1 MKLVLDNNIFFSLMN
16 PDSIASYLF
25 FSLRA
30 EFFAPEFITLE
41 FDKDKEDCLFKSR
54 LSEQECELRQKEV
67 GEGIKF
73 FELSKYEDFL
83 EKATALLSDPDDIDF
98 LALALFI
105 NAAIWSND
113 PHFKEQ
119 SLVRVFTTKE
129 LVEGLLKS
137 EL

>member
-1 MKLVLDNNIFFSLMN
+1 MRLVLDNNIFFSLMN

-25 FSLRA
+25 FSLKA
-30 EFFAPEFITLE
+30 EFFAPEFIKSE
-41 FDKDKEDCLFKSR
+41 FNEYKEVCLFKSG
-54 LSEQECELRQKEV
+54 LSEHEFELRQKEV
-67 GEGIKF
+67 GEDIKF

-83 EKATALLSDPDDIDF
+83 EKATALLSDPDDVDF

-119 SLVRVFTTKE
+119 SLVRIFTTKE